1 MQYNVIYGVSIEL
14 NCTVTY
20 APDLLSVTWIRTTS
34 PVSVVDMS
42 NTAKYS
48 GSTISNPHLTI
59 HNVVTTDADEY
70 YCNASNAHEEMES
83 SRIALRVNGGRWK
96 T

>member
-1 MQYNVIYGVSIEL
+1 MYDVIYGESVEL

-20 APDLLSVTWIRTTS
+20 APDLLNVTWMRATT

-59 HNVVTTDADEY
+59 HNLVTADADDY
-70 YCNASNAHEEMES
+70 YCKASNAHEEMES
-83 SRIALRVNGGRWK
+83 SHITLRVNGGRWSK
-96 T
+96 